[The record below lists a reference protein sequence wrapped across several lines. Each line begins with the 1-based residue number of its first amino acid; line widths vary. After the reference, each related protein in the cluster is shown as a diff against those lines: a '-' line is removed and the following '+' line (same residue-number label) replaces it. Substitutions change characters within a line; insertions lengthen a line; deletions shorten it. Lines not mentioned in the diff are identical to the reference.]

1 MDSLTSVLET
11 IFPCLPFGRVERRI
25 QLATNTTKYQ
35 PISEKAAP
43 QSSQFCGKNPRL
55 DSDEAA
61 ASIVSAIME
70 ADDLNPSL
78 GIAIQSLVHK
88 AGGWTEYLM
97 TKILA
102 ALERVLMDGAPLK
115 QPMQEAFDKVYEAME
130 EFEQFAA
137 DHPVVTGVFCT
148 VIAVG
153 ILVLVAPYVVELLG
167 FGELG
172 PIEGTWAAL
181 WQSTYRG
188 LVPKNSLF
196 SFLQRLG
203 MTWKHV

>member
-1 MDSLTSVLET
+1 MDSLTSVLES
-11 IFPCLPFGRVERRI
+11 IFPCLPFGGAERRI
-25 QLATNTTKYQ
+25 QLPTKTTKYQ

-43 QSSQFCGKNPRL
+43 RPSQSYGKTPRL

-61 ASIVSAIME
+61 SSIVSTIMD
-70 ADDLNPSL
+70 ADDFNPSL
-78 GIAIQSLVHK
+78 GIAIQSLVHE

-97 TKILA
+97 SKVLA
-102 ALERVLMDGAPLK
+102 ALERVLKDGTPLK
-115 QPMQEAFDKVYEAME
+115 QPMQEAFDKVYEATK

-172 PIEGTWAAL
+172 PIEG
-181 WQSTYRG
+181 RC
-188 LVPKNSLF
+188 NS
-196 SFLQRLG
+196 SR
-203 MTWKHV
+203 

>member
-11 IFPCLPFGRVERRI
+11 ILPCLPFGRAERRI
-25 QLATNTTKYQ
+25 QLPTNKTKYQ

-43 QSSQFCGKNPRL
+43 QPSQFCGNNPKL

-61 ASIVSAIME
+61 SSIVSAIME
-70 ADDLNPSL
+70 ADDFNPSL

-97 TKILA
+97 ERILA

-115 QPMQEAFDKVYEAME
+115 QPMQEAFDKVYEATE

-172 PIEGTWAAL
+172 PIEG
-181 WQSTYRG
+181 G
-188 LVPKNSLF
+188 LH
-196 SFLQRLG
+196 FLPSVMKMRIR
-203 MTWKHV
+203 